1 MHWGLTAFERK
12 RIERIALDHPYFDMH
27 AQLLTKKELRTIL
40 AQDPCKTGPQV
51 VAEVKKELGIAYA
64 PITQKKRTFAEA
76 LRDASFVPSF
86 RRTVVLGVLS
96 LLLVLFMTLTVPGR
110 TFAEEVY
117 TIIIRVINNSIKA
130 QHYSS
135 SDIEPEVSWDFLSLP
150 SDIGSPQLLS
160 DRIKRSLVV
169 SSDKQVSFKYTPIDD
184 DYLIIRTGHEDETG
198 KTYVISQ
205 EIISPDNVWGYEIE
219 YQEDAIVIPTGIK
232 IQMYGSITNDDTK
245 VLVGFVDQRPS
256 QSLCKPPNRCR
267 IRASEWRFTI
277 YGKEKRKTQK
287 SGGSSSAGKDKG
299 VAGDSRSKRHG

>member
-1 MHWGLTAFERK
+1 MHWGLTTFERK

-27 AQLLTKKELRTIL
+27 APLLTKKELHTIL
-40 AQDPCKTGPQV
+40 AQGPRKTGPQV
-51 VAEVKKELGIAYA
+51 IAEVKKELGMEYVSA
-64 PITQKKRTFAEA
+64 TQQKRSFTDA

-86 RRTVVLGVLS
+86 RRVIVLS
-96 LLLVLFMTLTVPGR
+96 TLCILMALFMTFTAPGR
-110 TFAEEVY
+110 AFAEEVY

-184 DYLIIRTGHEDETG
+184 DYLIIRTGYEDETG

-205 EIISPDNVWGYEIE
+205 EIISPDNAWGYEIE

-245 VLVGFVDQRPS
+245 VLVGFVDQS
-256 QSLCKPPNRCR
+256 I
-267 IRASEWRFTI
+267 IRVSSIEHTLSELAEIATQLRFN
-277 YGKEKRKTQK
+277 
-287 SGGSSSAGKDKG
+287 D
-299 VAGDSRSKRHG
+299 

>member
-1 MHWGLTAFERK
+1 MNWGLTRFERK

-27 AQLLTKKELRTIL
+27 APLLTKKELRTIL
-40 AQDPCKTGPQV
+40 AQGPHKTGPQV
-51 VAEVKKELGIAYA
+51 IAEVKKELGIEYVSA
-64 PITQKKRTFAEA
+64 TQQKRSFIDA

-86 RRTVVLGVLS
+86 RRVIILS
-96 LLLVLFMTLTVPGR
+96 TLSILMALFMTFTVPGR
-110 TFAEEVY
+110 AFAEEVY

-184 DYLIIRTGHEDETG
+184 DYLIIRTGYEDETG

-205 EIISPDNVWGYEIE
+205 EIISPDNAWGYEIE

-245 VLVGFVDQRPS
+245 VLVGFVDQS
-256 QSLCKPPNRCR
+256 I
-267 IRASEWRFTI
+267 IRVSSIEHTLSELAEIATQLRFN
-277 YGKEKRKTQK
+277 
-287 SGGSSSAGKDKG
+287 D
-299 VAGDSRSKRHG
+299 